1 MSDWVTV
8 ALTVLKTQESDA
20 VRLLE
25 EGEPNEFYEEGDLI
39 ALIYHEVPNGDLPN
53 LGKLTDAGIAYDSCW
68 DAGSSTWQGGDY
80 ARFLEDGSLS
90 VKRIF
95 DREKDIQVNDLLK
108 VIDDHEA
115 LKALI
120 LKRQEKTAILP
131 FKDQEARGKLYRTRK
146 LIDVI

>member
-1 MSDWVTV
+1 MDDRVTV
-8 ALTVLKTQESDA
+8 ELTLLKTQESEA
-20 VRLLE
+20 VRLLD

-39 ALIYHEVPNGDLPN
+39 TLVYHEVLRGALQN
-53 LGKLTDAGIAYDSCW
+53 LSKLTDAGIAYDSCW
-68 DAGSSTWQGGDY
+68 DAGSNVWQGGDY

-95 DREKDIQVNDLLK
+95 DEEKDIQVNDLLK

-120 LKRQEKTAILP
+120 LKRQEETTILS

-146 LIDVI
+146 LIEVI

>member
-1 MSDWVTV
+1 MSSRVTV
-8 ALTVLKTQESDA
+8 ELTILKTQESEA
-20 VRLLE
+20 VRLLD
-25 EGEPNEFYEEGDLI
+25 EGEPNGFYEEGDLI
-39 ALIYHEVPNGDLPN
+39 TLVYHEVHNGDLPN

-68 DAGSSTWQGGDY
+68 DAGSDVWQGGDY

-95 DREKDIQVNDLLK
+95 NEEKGIQVNDLLK
-108 VIDDHEA
+108 VINDHEA

-120 LKRQEKTAILP
+120 LKKQKATTILP
-131 FKDQEARGKLYRTRK
+131 FKGQEARGKLYRMRK

>member
-1 MSDWVTV
+1 MDDMVTV
-8 ALTVLKTQESDA
+8 ELTVLKTQRAEA
-20 VRLLE
+20 ERLLD
-25 EGEPNEFYEEGDLI
+25 EGEPNEFYTRGDFITLV
-39 ALIYHEVPNGDLPN
+39 YHEVRRGDLQN
-53 LGKLTDAGIAYDSCW
+53 LDKLAAAGIAYDSRW
-68 DAGSSTWQGGDY
+68 DTGIGILQGGDY

-95 DREKDIQVNDLLK
+95 DEEKDIQVNDLLE

-120 LKRQEKTAILP
+120 LKKQEDTTLLP

-146 LIDVI
+146 LINTI

>member
-1 MSDWVTV
+1 MSYRVTV
-8 ALTVLKTQESDA
+8 ALTILKTQESEA
-20 VRLLE
+20 VRLLD

-39 ALIYHEVPNGDLPN
+39 TLVYHEVRNGDLPN

-95 DREKDIQVNDLLK
+95 DREKDIQVNALLK

-120 LKRQEKTAILP
+120 LKKQNDITILP
-131 FKDQEARGKLYRTRK
+131 FKDQEARGKLHQTLK
-146 LIDVI
+146 LINAI

>member
-1 MSDWVTV
+1 MSDRVTV
-8 ALTVLKTQESDA
+8 ALTILKTQESEA
-20 VRLLE
+20 VRLLD

-39 ALIYHEVPNGDLPN
+39 TLVYHEVHNGDLPN

-68 DAGSSTWQGGDY
+68 DAGSSIWQGGDY

-95 DREKDIQVNDLLK
+95 DKEKDIQVNDLLK

-120 LKRQEKTAILP
+120 LKKQKDNTILP
-131 FKDQEARGKLYRTRK
+131 FKGQEARGKLYQTRK
-146 LIDVI
+146 LINAI

>member
-1 MSDWVTV
+1 MADRVTV
-8 ALTVLKTQESDA
+8 ELTVLKTQASEA
-20 VRLLE
+20 ERLLD

-39 ALIYHEVPNGDLPN
+39 TLVYYEVAGGDLPN
-53 LGKLTDAGIAYDSCW
+53 LSKLTAAGIAYDSRW
-68 DAGSSTWQGGDY
+68 DAGISVWQGGDY
-80 ARFLEDGSLS
+80 TRFLEDGSLS

-95 DREKDIQVNDLLK
+95 DRDKDIQVNALLK

-120 LKRQEKTAILP
+120 LKKQEETTILP
-131 FKDQEARGKLYRTRK
+131 FKGQEARGKLYRTRK

>member
-1 MSDWVTV
+1 MSSKVTV
-8 ALTVLKTQESDA
+8 ELTILKTQESEA
-20 VRLLE
+20 VRLLDN
-25 EGEPNEFYEEGDLI
+25 GEPNAFYAKGDLI
-39 ALIYHEVPNGDLPN
+39 TLFYPEVRNGDLPN

-68 DAGSSTWQGGDY
+68 DVEGDVWQGGDY

-95 DREKDIQVNDLLK
+95 HEEKGIQLDDLLK
-108 VIDDHEA
+108 VINDHEA

-120 LKRQEKTAILP
+120 LKKQEDNTILP
-131 FKDQEARGKLYRTRK
+131 FKDQEARGKMYRTRK